1 MNLVKLSGIGKISIM
16 ERRETFK
23 EVYYGFMAGQAEE
36 ESKRCLQC
44 PKPSCISGC
53 PAHVDV
59 KGFIEKLRE
68 GDLEASINI
77 IMKTNLF
84 PGVTARVCQ
93 VEKQCENSCVLAK
106 TCNPIRIGALQRY
119 VADQTL
125 LKGRIKPE
133 SKPPNGYKVA
143 VIGAGPAG
151 LNAAGILARE
161 GFQVDVFDEMPM
173 PGGALVY
180 HIPRFRLPLDVV
192 DSEISYIE
200 GLGVELR
207 QESRISPETAVKL
220 LESYDRLILA
230 TGAWKPTVPN
240 IPGVDLDGVYPAL
253 HFLIAVNTNSVG
265 EKCPHIKRGAKVL
278 VIGGGEVA
286 IDSART
292 ALRLG
297 CEPIIVY
304 RRSIAEMPCLE
315 RDRIDAEEEGV
326 KMIYLA
332 SPLSFQGRG
341 KVEKAVF
348 QRMKLGEPDESG
360 RRRPIPIPGETI
372 ELDAD
377 AVLLAIGQKADAEF
391 IKKMGLE
398 TTSWGTAVV
407 NPDTMQTSNPKIYA
421 AGDVVNGPSTVAKA
435 VGDGYLAAQHIIKT
449 LLR

>member
-1 MNLVKLSGIGKISIM
+1 MVKLSGTDKISIK
-16 ERRETFK
+16 ERKETFK
-23 EVYYGFMAGQAEE
+23 EVYLGFEVEQAEA

-44 PKPSCISGC
+44 PKPSCIAGC
-53 PAHVDV
+53 PAYVDV

-68 GDLEASINI
+68 GDLQASINA

-125 LKGRIKPE
+125 LKGTVKPE

-161 GFQVDVFDEMPM
+161 GFHVDVFDDMPL

-180 HIPRFRLPLDVV
+180 HIPRFRLPIDVV
-192 DSEISYIE
+192 NSEISYIK
-200 GLGVELR
+200 GLGVELH
-207 QESRISPETAVKL
+207 QEIRIPPETAAKL
-220 LESYDRLILA
+220 LDSYDRLIIA
-230 TGAWKPTVPN
+230 TGAWKPTIPN
-240 IPGVDLDGVYPAL
+240 VPGVELDGIYAAL
-253 HFLIAVNTNSVG
+253 HFLIAVNTDSVG
-265 EKCPHIKRGAKVL
+265 EKCPQIEKGAKVL

-297 CEPIIVY
+297 CEPTIVY
-304 RRSIAEMPCLE
+304 RRSVAEMPCLK
-315 RDRIDAEEEGV
+315 RDRLDAEEEGV
-326 KMIYLA
+326 KIIYLA
-332 SPLSFQGRG
+332 SPLSFHGKG

-377 AVLLAIGQKADAEF
+377 AILLAIGQKADAEF
-391 IKKMGLE
+391 LAKMGLE

-435 VGDGYLAAQHIIKT
+435 VGDGYVAAQHIIKT